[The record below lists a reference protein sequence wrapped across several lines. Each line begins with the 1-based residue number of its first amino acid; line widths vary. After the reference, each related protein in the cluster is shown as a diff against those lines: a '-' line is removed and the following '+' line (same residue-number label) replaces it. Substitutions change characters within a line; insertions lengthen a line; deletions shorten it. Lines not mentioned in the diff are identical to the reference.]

1 VILSSHISAS
11 LVLSAALLVCAT
23 PLRAQTQWTAPTPE
37 ELSMTSIPEVAGAP
51 AVILFSEQT
60 AEDNL
65 HMWSFY
71 QRIKVLTEGGKD
83 QANVELPYITGSA
96 GVNIDSITG
105 RTIHADGTIIPFTG
119 KPYDKLVEKT
129 RDYKVSEKVFT
140 LPDVEVGSIIEFRYK
155 LRFDDGYYISPDW
168 FLQSELFA
176 RKEHFDWK
184 PTGYA
189 TNGQLTDGAH
199 VAWTTMLPQ
208 GATVEQKALHTSIAG
223 TSAQPTLEISLDV
236 SNVPA
241 LPKDSNMP
249 PVDSLSY
256 RVLFYY
262 TTVNSPQEYWTQNGK
277 IWSKARDKFIGP
289 GSAVKEKAAALV
301 APGDSEE
308 VRLKKAYDFV
318 MSLENTDFT
327 RKRSQQENKAA
338 GEKEINNTDD
348 VLKRGR
354 GSSDEL
360 AMLFVALARA
370 SGSKV
375 YLMAVTNRDQA
386 LFQTNYLTLRQ
397 LDDDIAVANIDGKDV
412 FFDPGE
418 RYCTFKQLAWKH
430 SMTGG
435 LRQTDKGTEL
445 SSSPFEPYKSNHVS
459 RIADLTLDER
469 GTATG
474 AVIMSYTGDAALRWR
489 QSALR
494 GDETSLHR
502 ELRESLEEML
512 PGGMDIKVVSV
523 QNLTDP
529 DKPLAVNYKVTG
541 PVGNPTG
548 KRLFVPA
555 NLFETNSKPIFT
567 KAKRELFV
575 DMHYADQVQDAVR
588 YKYPAGIVVESA
600 PAADEVVMKNSAVFS
615 VRNQQAENSITL
627 YRNLTI
633 GKVYFSPEEYP
644 DLHAFYA
651 KVDGKLQDT
660 LVLTHDAA
668 SAAKPAS
675 GGN

>member
-1 VILSSHISAS
+1 
-11 LVLSAALLVCAT
+11 
-23 PLRAQTQWTAPTPE
+23 
-37 ELSMTSIPEVAGAP
+37 
-51 AVILFSEQT
+51 
-60 AEDNL
+60 
-65 HMWSFY
+65 
-71 QRIKVLTEGGKD
+71 
-83 QANVELPYITGSA
+83 
-96 GVNIDSITG
+96 
-105 RTIHADGTIIPFTG
+105 
-119 KPYDKLVEKT
+119 
-129 RDYKVSEKVFT
+129 VSEKVFT

-445 SSSPFEPYKSNHVS
+445 SSTPFEPYKSNHVS

-615 VRNQQAENSITL
+615 VRNQQAESSITL

>member
-445 SSSPFEPYKSNHVS
+445 SSTPFEPYKSNHVS

-567 KAKRELFV
+567 KAKRE
-575 DMHYADQVQDAVR
+575 
-588 YKYPAGIVVESA
+588 PGAGCR
-600 PAADEVVMKNSAVFS
+600 P
-615 VRNQQAENSITL
+615 
-627 YRNLTI
+627 
-633 GKVYFSPEEYP
+633 
-644 DLHAFYA
+644 
-651 KVDGKLQDT
+651 LQIPGR
-660 LVLTHDAA
+660 HR
-668 SAAKPAS
+668 
-675 GGN
+675 GGIRAGRG

>member
-445 SSSPFEPYKSNHVS
+445 SSTPFEPYKSNHVS

-615 VRNQQAENSITL
+615 VRNQQAESSITL

-675 GGN
+675 GGT

>member
-445 SSSPFEPYKSNHVS
+445 SSTPFEPYKSNHVS

-615 VRNQQAENSITL
+615 VRNQQAESSITL

>member
-445 SSSPFEPYKSNHVS
+445 SSTPFEPYKSNHVS

>member
-418 RYCTFKQLAWKH
+418 RYCTFKQLAWTH

-445 SSSPFEPYKSNHVS
+445 SSTPFEPYKSNHVS

-615 VRNQQAENSITL
+615 VRNQQAESSITL

-668 SAAKPAS
+668 SAAKPVS